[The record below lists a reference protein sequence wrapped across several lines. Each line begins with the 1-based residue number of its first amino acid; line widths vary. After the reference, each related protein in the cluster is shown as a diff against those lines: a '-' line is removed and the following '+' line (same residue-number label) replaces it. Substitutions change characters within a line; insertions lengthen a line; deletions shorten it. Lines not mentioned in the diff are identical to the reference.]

1 MRSFEMTEPSWS
13 ALGRKI
19 KPDWGP
25 VQERAVRATLE
36 RRVVRRRVV
45 LSVTASVASVIAI
58 FSLGLFTFRASLRP
72 TVAPSSNAKTAAST
86 PAPSASEPAA
96 LAAVETLTVTPL
108 SSGTILQPLPEW
120 KGRGYEL
127 LAGGARFLV
136 PHDAEHPFIVVAS
149 DVVIED
155 LGTVFTVQYMTPD
168 RLRIAV
174 EQGRVGVRTR
184 ETDTNTEV
192 TAGATMDVPTVA
204 PSKKTAITPAASA
217 SWRPLAEQGH
227 YQEARQALRKAGP
240 GAVREDAADLLM
252 AADAARLS
260 GHPAEAV
267 PYLERI
273 VRGHGDDPRA
283 PLAAFMLGRV
293 LLDELGRPG
302 EAIDAFARARVH
314 GGPLAEDAL
323 ARQVEAAS
331 RAGFAARS
339 HELALLYRQLYP
351 NGRRTKAVSK
361 LGGL

>member
-1 MRSFEMTEPSWS
+1 MTERSWS

-25 VQERAVRATLE
+25 EHERAVRATIG
-36 RRVVRRRVV
+36 RRRARRRAL
-45 LSVTASVASVIAI
+45 LSVTIGVSSALALIAMFAVAHFALRVPLPAPASTNSD
-58 FSLGLFTFRASLRP
+58 L
-72 TVAPSSNAKTAAST
+72 KTAAST
-86 PAPSASEPAA
+86 PAPKAVETAA
-96 LAAVETLTVTPL
+96 PKAVETLTVTQL
-108 SSGTILQPLPEW
+108 SPDTVLHPLPEW

-155 LGTVFTVQYMTPD
+155 LGTMFTVQYLGAD

-184 ETDTNTEV
+184 DTDTNTEV
-192 TAGATMDVPTVA
+192 TAGATMDVPTSA
-204 PSKKTAITPAASA
+204 PNKKPAAAAAVSS
-217 SWRPLAEQGH
+217 SWRPLAEHGH
-227 YQEARQALRKAGP
+227 YLEAHQALRKAGP

-252 AADAARLS
+252 AADTARLS

-267 PYLERI
+267 PYLDRI
-273 VRGHGDDPRA
+273 VRSHGDDPRA
-283 PLAAFMLGRV
+283 PLAAFTLGRV

-302 EAIDAFARARVH
+302 DAIGAFARARAR

-323 ARQVEAAS
+323 AREVEAAS
-331 RAGFAARS
+331 RAGSPARS

-351 NGRRTKAVSK
+351 NGRRAKAVSK
-361 LGGL
+361 FGGLD